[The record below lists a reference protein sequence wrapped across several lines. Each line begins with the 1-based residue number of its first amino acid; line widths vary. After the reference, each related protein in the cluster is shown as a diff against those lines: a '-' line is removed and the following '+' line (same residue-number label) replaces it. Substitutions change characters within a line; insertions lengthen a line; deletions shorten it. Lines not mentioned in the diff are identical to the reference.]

1 MGPPLLTLERNRKQ
15 LVISSTSHYHK
26 SL

>member
-15 LVISSTSHYHK
+15 LVSSSTSHYHK